1 MFSKMHQSL
10 LYVLIADGMKVGR
23 RIIPQWL
30 WLCCYVSLARCG
42 KEADTANQPKQAG
55 GLFLFGKPPDQPLSF
70 FQPKRKGHQSSQFH
84 KEKGS
89 VQCSWYP
96 RTPRSFQSSQIPNVH
111 NSFNVLHKVP
121 DMNPQPEKHHPYP
134 HFSPFTLAFA
144 RSANICRLPMFAGPA
159 LQNKTTKT
167 ILAHCGYRWY
177 HIQVQSLH

>member
-1 MFSKMHQSL
+1 MKNDPTVVVVVLLRKPGSL
-10 LYVLIADGMKVGR
+10 RKRGR
-23 RIIPQWL
+23 Y
-30 WLCCYVSLARCG
+30 C
-42 KEADTANQPKQAG
+42 
-55 GLFLFGKPPDQPLSF
+55 KPTKIDRGPLSF
-70 FQPKRKGHQSSQFH
+70 RQTTRPGASLFFLQPKRKGHQSSQFH

-96 RTPRSFQSSQIPNVH
+96 RTPRSFQASQIPNVH

-144 RSANICRLPMFAGPA
+144 PSANICRLPMFAGPA